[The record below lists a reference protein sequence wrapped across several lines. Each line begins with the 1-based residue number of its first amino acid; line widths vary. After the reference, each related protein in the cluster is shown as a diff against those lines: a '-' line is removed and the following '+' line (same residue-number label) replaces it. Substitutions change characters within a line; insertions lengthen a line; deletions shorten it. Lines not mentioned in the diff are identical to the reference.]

1 MAEYKT
7 AYQALADLAQKSLM
21 AARQLPAQ
29 KDITPQWSGVGF
41 SMFGKHFVVAMS
53 ELNEMLEVPAHTM
66 LPGVQPWVKGVA
78 NVRGRLLPIYDLA
91 AFFGELLIGN
101 KKQQRLLVI
110 DRDKTYAGLWIDQVF
125 GMQYFDIASRNS
137 ELSPELPESIEDFI
151 EGSFELDG
159 ITWSVFHPLKL
170 MEKPNFIDASSS

>member
-7 AYQALADLAQKSLM
+7 AYQTLADLAQKSLM

-41 SMFGKHFVVAMS
+41 SMFCKHFLVAMS
-53 ELNEMLEVPAHTM
+53 ELNEMLEVPAHTK

-110 DRDKTYAGLWIDQVF
+110 DRNKTYAGLWVDQVF

-151 EGSFELDG
+151 EGSFELEG

-170 MEKPNFIDASSS
+170 MEKPNFIDVSSS

>member
-7 AYQALADLAQKSLM
+7 AYQTLADLAQKSLM

-29 KDITPQWSGVGF
+29 KDITPQWNGVGF

-53 ELNEMLEVPAHTM
+53 ELNEMLEVPAHTK

-110 DRDKTYAGLWIDQVF
+110 DRNKTYAGLWVDQVF

-151 EGSFELDG
+151 EGSFELEG

-170 MEKPNFIDASSS
+170 MEKPNFIDVSSS

>member
-1 MAEYKT
+1 
-7 AYQALADLAQKSLM
+7 
-21 AARQLPAQ
+21 
-29 KDITPQWSGVGF
+29 
-41 SMFGKHFVVAMS
+41 
-53 ELNEMLEVPAHTM
+53 
-66 LPGVQPWVKGVA
+66 
-78 NVRGRLLPIYDLA
+78 LPIYDLA

-110 DRDKTYAGLWIDQVF
+110 DRNKTYAGLWVDQVF

-151 EGSFELDG
+151 EGSFELNG

-170 MEKPNFIDASSS
+170 MEKPNFIDVSSS

>member
-7 AYQALADLAQKSLM
+7 AFQTLADLAQKSLM
-21 AARQLPAQ
+21 AAQQLPAQ
-29 KDITPQWSGVGF
+29 KDAIAQWSGVGF
-41 SMFGKHFVVAMS
+41 SMFGKHFVVSMD
-53 ELNEMLEVPAHTM
+53 ELNEMLEVPAHTK

-78 NVRGRLLPIYDLA
+78 NVRGRLLPIFDLA

-110 DRDKTYAGLWIDQVF
+110 DRDKTYAGLWVDQVF
-125 GMQYFDIASRNS
+125 GMQYFDLSSRNT
-137 ELSPELPESIEDFI
+137 ELSTELPESIEEFI
-151 EGSFELDG
+151 DGSFDLNG

-170 MEKPNFIDASSS
+170 MEKPNFMNVSGH

>member
-1 MAEYKT
+1 MAKYKT
-7 AYQALADLAQKSLM
+7 AYQTLADLAQKSLI
-21 AARQLPAQ
+21 AARQLPAK
-29 KDITPQWSGVGF
+29 KDTTLQWSGVGF
-41 SMFGKHFVVAMS
+41 SMFGKHFLVPMA
-53 ELNEMLEVPAHTM
+53 ELNEMLEVPAHTK
-66 LPGVQPWVKGVA
+66 LPGVKPWVRGVA

-110 DRDKTYAGLWIDQVF
+110 DRDKTYAGLWVDQVF
-125 GMQYFDIASRNS
+125 GMQYFDIASRNL
-137 ELSPELPESIEDFI
+137 ELSGDLPKSIEDFI

-170 MEKPNFIDASSS
+170 MEKPSFMDVSNR

>member
-7 AYQALADLAQKSLM
+7 AYQTLADLAQKSLM

-53 ELNEMLEVPAHTM
+53 ELNEMLEVPAHTK

-110 DRDKTYAGLWIDQVF
+110 DRNKTYAGLWVDQVF
-125 GMQYFDIASRNS
+125 GMQYFDIASRNL
-137 ELSPELPESIEDFI
+137 ELSPDLPESIEDFI
-151 EGSFELDG
+151 EGSFELNG
-159 ITWSVFHPLKL
+159 ITWSVFHTLKL
-170 MEKPNFIDASSS
+170 MEKPNFIDVSSS